1 MPQALPAQTS
11 SQPKADTAADDH
23 QGVTATVPPPVS
35 AFFETAPT
43 PRSEVS
49 TATHTPTPA
58 PSVPRTIIPS
68 PITYNYPGTG
78 PASATST
85 TSVSAPYHP
94 TNLTVP
100 STLKGALVGSSPLAE
115 KNNSSLSN
123 GQTARENAGHSEQE
137 RLGDQNV
144 LTSFSESES
153 VKPVYVELNDGMGSV
168 LVHRVVPDDNS
179 CLFSAIGLVFKGHY
193 DASITKE
200 LRQGMLQP
208 LIRLQSVKKCSLSIV
223 VVDEIRKDPV
233 NFSDAML
240 G

>member
-1 MPQALPAQTS
+1 M
-11 SQPKADTAADDH
+11 
-23 QGVTATVPPPVS
+23 
-35 AFFETAPT
+35 
-43 PRSEVS
+43 
-49 TATHTPTPA
+49 
-58 PSVPRTIIPS
+58 
-68 PITYNYPGTG
+68 
-78 PASATST
+78 
-85 TSVSAPYHP
+85 
-94 TNLTVP
+94 P

-179 CLFSAIGLVFKGHY
+179 CLFSAIGLVLKGHY

-208 LIRLQSVKKCSLSIV
+208 LIRLQSVKKCFLSIV
-223 VVDEIRKDPV
+223 VVDDIRKDPI